1 MKALLFLKS
10 LASFP
15 LGKSGLAP
23 SSRLHVTTARGFD
36 GKYGGRNSTIPS
48 PNDVAASLQL
58 KPLTKAPSWVWKVA
72 WRGHGR
78 MLPLLHMNDP
88 ATPQDADQSLKVLW
102 NKAVVS
108 IDPSSPAS
116 DDEWT
121 FDLLPNPSR
130 GMLRLLRPLLPRL
143 HHANIEIRTVYL
155 NNIIQQEMEGCAS
168 DKKIRLISLG
178 GGYDPRGTRLLST
191 LDKVDEAWE
200 LDLPEVLASKQTMLE
215 RLEERR
221 KSKGEYMRYPQ
232 LVPINLNDSSKLTQV
247 LQEIL
252 QCDKGGSS
260 WHTIFISEGVLIYVD
275 DPSQVIQLCSQA
287 VVASGESASF
297 CFADRLANVPGGNQ
311 DAGRQ
316 ELSSAGWELVAWQ
329 PKPGLAR
336 HMGIGR
342 CG

>member
-1 MKALLFLKS
+1 
-10 LASFP
+10 
-15 LGKSGLAP
+15 
-23 SSRLHVTTARGFD
+23 
-36 GKYGGRNSTIPS
+36 
-48 PNDVAASLQL
+48 
-58 KPLTKAPSWVWKVA
+58 
-72 WRGHGR
+72 
-78 MLPLLHMNDP
+78 
-88 ATPQDADQSLKVLW
+88 
-102 NKAVVS
+102 
-108 IDPSSPAS
+108 
-116 DDEWT
+116 
-121 FDLLPNPSR
+121 
-130 GMLRLLRPLLPRL
+130 
-143 HHANIEIRTVYL
+143 
-155 NNIIQQEMEGCAS
+155 
-168 DKKIRLISLG
+168 
-178 GGYDPRGTRLLST
+178 
-191 LDKVDEAWE
+191 
-200 LDLPEVLASKQTMLE
+200 
-215 RLEERR
+215 
-221 KSKGEYMRYPQ
+221 MRYPQ
-232 LVPINLNDSSKLTQV
+232 LVPINLNDFSKLIQV